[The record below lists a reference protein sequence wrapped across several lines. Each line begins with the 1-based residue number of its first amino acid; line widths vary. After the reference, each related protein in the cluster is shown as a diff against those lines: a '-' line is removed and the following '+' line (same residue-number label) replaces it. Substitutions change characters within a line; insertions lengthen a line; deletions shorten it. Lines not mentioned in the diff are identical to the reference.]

1 MILNLL
7 KRRKTMGKIDFNK
20 PNILFISNEQID
32 IDDQQYK
39 KDGNYNRQKI
49 REKVEPWL
57 TAVFQSEHLSLLIGS
72 GLSVALTDGNSM
84 MKRIEFKGDYKEKI
98 KNKADKEAKE
108 MGRQEANFED
118 DLRVAI
124 ELLKGYEITD
134 DEKKEKLKREINSKL
149 QDLLNSIIK
158 NEKRFLKLESY
169 KNKIYKDVE
178 VIIDKEQKMENL
190 KNMFKE
196 KYEEIYKKYQC
207 KYLKCKKENFDELN
221 QLFDLILKYLSDRK
235 LLLKQFLLSFS
246 TRAAT
251 RDRLN
256 IFTTNYDRF
265 IEYGLDEAG
274 ILTLDRFI
282 GKLKPIMRF
291 HRIDLDYHY
300 NPPGIRGEP
309 RYVEGVVR
317 FTKLHGS
324 IDWKFEGDQ
333 IVKIPLPFGENVNEE
348 YFAAPFD
355 KVVIYPNSNK
365 AIETAFFPYSE
376 LFRDF
381 STAICRPNSV
391 LVTYGYGFG
400 DSHINRIISDMLTI
414 PSTHLVIISYDLAN
428 GRIQN
433 FINKCNE
440 AQLTLL
446 IGNELGN
453 FENLT
458 NYYLPKPAID
468 RITDRETKILE
479 KRKSMMTTNPDSQEI
494 LILGIH
500 KKSRNQ

>member
-1 MILNLL
+1 MKN
-7 KRRKTMGKIDFNK
+7 TIDFNK

-57 TAVFQSEHLSLLIGS
+57 TAVFQSEHLSLLVGS
-72 GLSVALTDGNSM
+72 GLSIALTGNGSI
-84 MKRIEFKGDYKEKI
+84 MKRIEFSASFKGLIQK
-98 KNKADKEAKE
+98 KADEEAKE

-124 ELLKGYEITD
+124 ELLKGYEITGD
-134 DEKKEKLKREINSKL
+134 GKKEELKKEINDKLKG
-149 QDLLNSIIK
+149 LLNSIIE
-158 NEKRFLKLESY
+158 NEKNFLEKINDKTEI
-169 KNKIYKDVE
+169 KDNNKSD
-178 VIIDKEQKMENL
+178 ENTDQIA
-190 KNMFKE
+190 E
-196 KYEEIYKKYQC
+196 RKK
-207 KYLKCKKENFDELN
+207 F
-221 QLFDLILKYLSDRK
+221 
-235 LLLKQFLLSFS
+235 LLLLEQFLLSFS
-246 TRAAT
+246 TRTAT

-274 ILTLDRFI
+274 ILILDRFI

-309 RYVEGVVR
+309 RYIEGVVR

-428 GRIQN
+428 CRIQN

-468 RITDRETKILE
+468 RITDRQARLLE
-479 KRKSMMTTNPDSQEI
+479 KRKSMMATNSEFQDSQRGETNE
-494 LILGIH
+494 
-500 KKSRNQ
+500 SEF

>member
-1 MILNLL
+1 
-7 KRRKTMGKIDFNK
+7 MGKIDFNK

-39 KDGNYNRQKI
+39 QDGNYNRQKI

-72 GLSVALTDGNSM
+72 GLSVALTDGSSM
-84 MKRIEFKGDYKEKI
+84 MKRIEFKGNYKEKI

-124 ELLKGYEITD
+124 ELLKGYEIICN
-134 DEKKEKLKREINSKL
+134 EQGSKALRKEINEKLRG
-149 QDLLNSIIK
+149 LLNSIIVNENK
-158 NEKRFLKLESY
+158 FLNKISGNKGNETNEGVINEK
-169 KNKIYKDVE
+169 N
-178 VIIDKEQKMENL
+178 
-190 KNMFKE
+190 
-196 KYEEIYKKYQC
+196 
-207 KYLKCKKENFDELN
+207 
-221 QLFDLILKYLSDRK
+221 
-235 LLLKQFLLSFS
+235 LLLLLEQFLLSFS
-246 TRAAT
+246 TRTAT

-274 ILTLDRFI
+274 ILALDRFI

-324 IDWKFEGDQ
+324 IDWKFEGDE
-333 IVKIPLPFGENVNEE
+333 IVRMPLSFGENVNEK
-348 YFAAPFD
+348 YFASPFD
-355 KVVIYPNSNK
+355 KVVIYPNSAK

-414 PSTHLVIISYDLAN
+414 PSTHLVVISYDLAN

-468 RITDRETKILE
+468 RITDRQARLLE
-479 KRKSMMTTNPDSQEI
+479 KRKSMIATNSESQDSQRGETNES
-494 LILGIH
+494 
-500 KKSRNQ
+500 KF

>member
-1 MILNLL
+1 MNN
-7 KRRKTMGKIDFNK
+7 KINFTKN
-20 PNILFISNEQID
+20 NILFISNEQIN
-32 IDDQQYK
+32 IDCDEFK
-39 KDGNYNRQKI
+39 KDGVFNRQKI

-72 GLSVALTDGNSM
+72 GLSVALTDGSSM
-84 MKRIEFKGDYKEKI
+84 MKRIEFEGNYKDKI
-98 KNKADKEAKE
+98 KNKADEEAKNT
-108 MGRQEANFED
+108 GRGEANFED

-124 ELLKGYEITD
+124 ELLKGYEIQNSKRKYNQLKKEINNKIKELLNAIID
-134 DEKKEKLKREINSKL
+134 NEKKYLEKISKNKAEIN
-149 QDLLNSIIK
+149 D
-158 NEKRFLKLESY
+158 NENTNGSDI
-169 KNKIYKDVE
+169 NND
-178 VIIDKEQKMENL
+178 QTT
-190 KNMFKE
+190 KE
-196 KYEEIYKKYQC
+196 K
-207 KYLKCKKENFDELN
+207 N
-221 QLFDLILKYLSDRK
+221 
-235 LLLKQFLLSFS
+235 LLLSLEQFLLSFS
-246 TRAAT
+246 TRTAT

-291 HRIDLDYHY
+291 HRVDLDYHY

-333 IVKIPLPFGENVNEE
+333 IIRIPLPFGDNRDENLFSDP
-348 YFAAPFD
+348 YD
-355 KVVIYPNSNK
+355 KVVIYPNSAK
-365 AIETAFFPYSE
+365 AVETAFFPYSE

-400 DSHINRIISDMLTI
+400 DSHINRIILDMLTI

-440 AQLTLL
+440 AQITLL

-453 FENLT
+453 FESLA

-468 RITDRETKILE
+468 RITDRQARLLE
-479 KRKSMMTTNPDSQEI
+479 KRKIMTQAYPQDKEPLKGENNE
-494 LILGIH
+494 
-500 KKSRNQ
+500 

>member
-1 MILNLL
+1 M
-7 KRRKTMGKIDFNK
+7 KKIDFSK
-20 PNILFISNEQID
+20 SNILFISNEQINIETD
-32 IDDQQYK
+32 EYK
-39 KDGNYNRQKI
+39 KDGDFNRQKL
-49 REKVEPWL
+49 REKIEPWL

-72 GLSVALTDGNSM
+72 GLSVALTDNGSM
-84 MKRIEFKGDYKEKI
+84 MKRIEFEGNYKELI
-98 KNKADKEAKE
+98 KNKADEEAKNL
-108 MGRQEANFED
+108 GRGEANFED

-124 ELLKGYEITD
+124 DLLKGYEIQNN
-134 DEKKEKLKREINSKL
+134 EEELNKLKEEISNKIKA
-149 QDLLNSIIK
+149 LLNTIIN
-158 NEKRFLKLESY
+158 NEKE
-169 KNKIYKDVE
+169 
-178 VIIDKEQKMENL
+178 
-190 KNMFKE
+190 
-196 KYEEIYKKYQC
+196 
-207 KYLKCKKENFDELN
+207 YLKKINNNELN
-221 QLFDLILKYLSDRK
+221 ANENSNENNNNNDQIKK
-235 LLLKQFLLSFS
+235 GKNLLLQLEQFLLSFS
-246 TRAAT
+246 TRTAT

-317 FTKLHGS
+317 LTKLHGS

-333 IVKIPLPFGENVNEE
+333 IVRIPLPFGANINVDF
-348 YFAAPFD
+348 FADPFN
-355 KVVIYPNSNK
+355 KVVIYPNSAK

-400 DSHINRIISDMLTI
+400 DTHVNRIILDMLTI
-414 PSTHLVIISYDLAN
+414 PSTHLIIISYDSAN
-428 GRIQN
+428 GRIEN
-433 FINKCNE
+433 FIKQCNE

-446 IGNELGN
+446 IGKELGN

-458 NYYLPKPAID
+458 SYYLPKPAID
-468 RITDRETKILE
+468 RITDRQARLLE
-479 KRKSMMTTNPDSQEI
+479 KRKIMTQTDSHNKDLLNGENNE
-494 LILGIH
+494 
-500 KKSRNQ
+500 SEF

>member
-1 MILNLL
+1 ME
-7 KRRKTMGKIDFNK
+7 RMEFSK

-32 IDDQQYK
+32 IETDEYK
-39 KDGNYNRQKI
+39 KNNEYNRQKI

-57 TAVFQSEHLSLLIGS
+57 TALFQSEHLSLLIGS
-72 GLSVALTDGNSM
+72 GLSVALTGGGSM
-84 MKRIEFKGDYKEKI
+84 MKRIEFEGNYKEKI
-98 KNKADKEAKE
+98 KNKADEEAKNL
-108 MGRQEANFED
+108 GRGEANFED

-124 ELLKGYEITD
+124 ELLKGYKIIDYT
-134 DEKKEKLKREINSKL
+134 KKEKELKKEINDKLQQLIDLIIKYEHHFLELQKLELQKNEREIYEK
-149 QDLLNSIIK
+149 IK
-158 NEKRFLKLESY
+158 NLKDKLKVSNDAEKTKVIEDIKETVKKFCNKY
-169 KNKIYKDVE
+169 PFICDGFICDDKKKNDLNDL
-178 VIIDKEQKMENL
+178 IDKL
-190 KNMFKE
+190 LF
-196 KYEEIYKKYQC
+196 
-207 KYLKCKKENFDELN
+207 LFLN
-221 QLFDLILKYLSDRK
+221 H
-235 LLLKQFLLSFS
+235 LLLLERFLLSFS
-246 TRAAT
+246 TRTAT

-309 RYVEGVVR
+309 RYVEGVVKL
-317 FTKLHGS
+317 TKLHGS
-324 IDWKFEGDQ
+324 IDWKFEDDQ
-333 IVKIPLPFGENVNEE
+333 IVKIPLPFGENVNEDF
-348 YFAAPFD
+348 FANPFD
-355 KVVIYPNSNK
+355 RVVIYPNSAK
-365 AIETAFFPYSE
+365 ALETTFFPYSE

-400 DSHINRIISDMLTI
+400 DSHINRIILDMLTI

-428 GRIQN
+428 GRIEN
-433 FINKCNE
+433 FIKQCNE

-458 NYYLPKPAID
+458 SYYLPKPAID
-468 RITDRETKILE
+468 RITDRQARLLE
-479 KRKSMMTTNPDSQEI
+479 KRKIMMQTDSQDKNSLKGGTNE
-494 LILGIH
+494 
-500 KKSRNQ
+500 SEF

>member
-1 MILNLL
+1 
-7 KRRKTMGKIDFNK
+7 MGKIDFSK
-20 PNILFISNEQID
+20 PNILIISNEQID

-39 KDGNYNRQKI
+39 KDDKYNRQKI

-72 GLSVALTDGNSM
+72 GLSIALTGSGSM
-84 MKRIEFKGDYKEKI
+84 MKRIEFEGDYKEKI
-98 KNKADKEAKE
+98 KNKANEEAQK

-124 ELLKGYEITD
+124 ELLKGYEITGD
-134 DEKKEKLKREINSKL
+134 GKNEELKKEINDKLKG
-149 QDLLNSIIK
+149 LLNSIIE
-158 NEKRFLKLESY
+158 NEKNFLEKINNKTEIKDNNKSDENTDQIAER
-169 KNKIYKDVE
+169 KN
-178 VIIDKEQKMENL
+178 
-190 KNMFKE
+190 F
-196 KYEEIYKKYQC
+196 
-207 KYLKCKKENFDELN
+207 
-221 QLFDLILKYLSDRK
+221 
-235 LLLKQFLLSFS
+235 LLLLEQFLLSFS
-246 TRAAT
+246 TRTAT

-324 IDWKFEGDQ
+324 IDWQFEGNQ
-333 IVKIPLPFGENVNEE
+333 IVKMPMPFGENVKEE
-348 YFAAPFD
+348 FFADPFD
-355 KVVIYPNSNK
+355 RIVIYPNSAK

-453 FENLT
+453 FENLI

-468 RITDRETKILE
+468 RITDREVKILE
-479 KRKSMMTTNPDSQEI
+479 KRKSMMTTNPDSQD
-494 LILGIH
+494 
-500 KKSRNQ
+500 S

>member
-1 MILNLL
+1 
-7 KRRKTMGKIDFNK
+7 MGKIDFSK
-20 PNILFISNEQID
+20 PNILIISNEQID

-39 KDGNYNRQKI
+39 KDDKYNRQKI

-72 GLSVALTDGNSM
+72 GLSIALTGSGSM
-84 MKRIEFKGDYKEKI
+84 MKRIEFEGDYKEKI
-98 KNKADKEAKE
+98 KNKANEEAQK

-124 ELLKGYEITD
+124 ELLKGYEITGD
-134 DEKKEKLKREINSKL
+134 GKNEELKKEINDKLKG
-149 QDLLNSIIK
+149 LLNSIIE
-158 NEKRFLKLESY
+158 NEKNFLEKINNKTEIKDNNKSDENTDQIAER
-169 KNKIYKDVE
+169 KN
-178 VIIDKEQKMENL
+178 
-190 KNMFKE
+190 F
-196 KYEEIYKKYQC
+196 
-207 KYLKCKKENFDELN
+207 
-221 QLFDLILKYLSDRK
+221 
-235 LLLKQFLLSFS
+235 LLLLEQFLLSFS
-246 TRAAT
+246 TRTAT

-324 IDWKFEGDQ
+324 IDWQFEGNQ
-333 IVKIPLPFGENVNEE
+333 IVKMPMPFGENVKEE
-348 YFAAPFD
+348 FFADPFD
-355 KVVIYPNSNK
+355 RIVIYPNSAK

-400 DSHINRIISDMLTI
+400 DSHINRIMLDMLTI
-414 PSTHLVIISYDLAN
+414 PSTHLVIISYDLAD

-453 FENLT
+453 FENLI

-468 RITDRETKILE
+468 RITDREVKILE
-479 KRKSMMTTNPDSQEI
+479 KRKSMITTNPDSQD
-494 LILGIH
+494 
-500 KKSRNQ
+500 S

>member
-1 MILNLL
+1 MENIN
-7 KRRKTMGKIDFNK
+7 FSK

-32 IDDQQYK
+32 IEAGEYK
-39 KDGNYNRQKI
+39 QGSEYYRQKI

-72 GLSVALTDGNSM
+72 GLSVALTGGSSM
-84 MKRIEFKGDYKEKI
+84 MKRIDFIDDFKELIQG
-98 KNKADKEAKE
+98 KADEEAQKI
-108 MGRQEANFED
+108 GRGEANFED
-118 DLRVAI
+118 DLRIAN
-124 ELLKGYEITD
+124 ELWKGYEIIGD
-134 DEKKEKLKREINSKL
+134 LKKLEPLKQEINIQLKKL
-149 QDLLNSIIK
+149 I
-158 NEKRFLKLESY
+158 
-169 KNKIYKDVE
+169 
-178 VIIDKEQKMENL
+178 
-190 KNMFKE
+190 
-196 KYEEIYKKYQC
+196 
-207 KYLKCKKENFDELN
+207 
-221 QLFDLILKYLSDRK
+221 DLILKNEKNFLDKNNNNVELNEYENNISHEKKDQIEKERN
-235 LLLKQFLLSFS
+235 LLLLEQFLLSFS
-246 TRAAT
+246 TRTAT

-324 IDWKFEGDQ
+324 IDWKFEDSQ
-333 IVKIPLPFGENVNEE
+333 IVKIPLPFGENVKDDL
-348 YFAAPFD
+348 FADPFD
-355 KVVIYPNSNK
+355 RVVIYPNSAK

-400 DSHINRIISDMLTI
+400 DSHINRIILDMLTI
-414 PSTHLVIISYDLAN
+414 PSTHLVIISYDLVN
-428 GRIQN
+428 GRIKN
-433 FINKCNE
+433 FIKKCNE

-446 IGNELGN
+446 IGDELGN
-453 FENLT
+453 FEYLS

-468 RITDRETKILE
+468 RITDRKAKLLE
-479 KRKSMMTTNPDSQEI
+479 KRSKIMKTDSQDQDALRGETNE
-494 LILGIH
+494 
-500 KKSRNQ
+500 SEF